1 MTLNELRLKV
11 AEIAGL
17 PKGTAVDVVDVV
29 LRSMETG
36 LANGEKISIM
46 GFGTFHRATRA
57 GWIGRDPQGG
67 GPVEIKPLETVRFRP
82 GKYLKAAL
90 END

>member
-1 MTLNELRLKV
+1 MTLNELRMKV
-11 AEIAGL
+11 AENAGL
-17 PKGTAVDVVDVV
+17 PKGTAADVVDVV

-36 LANGEKISIM
+36 LARGEKISIM

-57 GWIGRDPQGG
+57 GWTGRDPRDG

-90 END
+90 DD